1 MRTVF
6 LFLLSSL
13 CAAVALAQSAVPA
26 ALPFAVHNCSSPVDP
41 NLSANAAAARDRAAA
56 FFAELGF
63 VLNRRDIVRQVEFF
77 CTADSARRALAAAF
91 GSPESEI
98 PATFSGTVQNATLFL
113 VSPQLYK
120 KNFIQLYGSAL
131 WRDDEY
137 EKLMLHELLHSAHE
151 LVAKQLFGSE
161 DGMGPP
167 WLFEGLAIVAS
178 GQLPVHQSELNQL
191 TVNDF
196 NEFLRAA
203 QNGELKSPVYVQY
216 SKFYRFLLRFVSNQ
230 WLVQNAG
237 KPDLPDLLRQAIS
250 HSSC

>member
-6 LFLLSSL
+6 LILFSSL
-13 CAAVALAQSAVPA
+13 CAAVALAQSAAPA
-26 ALPFAVHNCSSPVDP
+26 ALPFALHNCSSPVDP
-41 NLSANAAAARDRAAA
+41 NLSATAAAARDRAAA

-63 VLNRRDIVRQVEFF
+63 VLNQRDIARHVELF
-77 CTADSARRALAAAF
+77 CTRDSARRAVAAAF

-98 PATFSGTVQNATLFL
+98 PAAFSGTVKNATLFL
-113 VSPQLYK
+113 VSPQIYK
-120 KNFIQLYGSAL
+120 ENFIGLYGSAL
-131 WRDDEY
+131 WGDDEY
-137 EKLMLHELLHSAHE
+137 GKLMLHELLHSAHE
-151 LVAKQLFGSE
+151 LVAKRLFGSE
-161 DGMGPP
+161 EGMGPP

-178 GQLPVHQSELNQL
+178 GQLPVRQSELNQL

-250 HSSC
+250 HSPR